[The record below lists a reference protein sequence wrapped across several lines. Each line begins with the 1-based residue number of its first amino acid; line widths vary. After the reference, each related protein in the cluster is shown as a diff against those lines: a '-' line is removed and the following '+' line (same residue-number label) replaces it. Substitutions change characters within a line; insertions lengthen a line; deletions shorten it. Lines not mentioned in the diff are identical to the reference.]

1 LKVERLISIKGVLS
15 NSERF
20 QKPKNINRQRIR
32 ANSMSFIF
40 KPRLDIEAA
49 VPRWLLETMHE
60 KALEVIELTGIR
72 ATNKRL
78 LRRLAG
84 HKGFRIEKGWVKI
97 RSNLIED
104 LLSEIRRRRREHSMG
119 DEELILSLGY
129 PGCSYT
135 IDLETDQLE
144 PLTKSRAIEATK
156 LVDSLHDWGVRG
168 GAPGAPIDVPP
179 RIRRISQCLIGYEYS
194 RSASPAPFESYE
206 EAVYIKRMAEVM
218 GQGFEIPIYVVSPF
232 RLEGISLDRAIP
244 FLERGD
250 CDSIS
255 ISSMPM
261 AGATAPV
268 YPVGAFI
275 QGISESL
282 GAYAILHEAYP
293 NIPAEFSIGAYHF
306 DMRHGN
312 IVIGSPEQTLMDLFS
327 IALSKFYGVSPQ
339 ASRSFRT
346 MAKKVDIQGQVEK
359 AASVTVGV
367 LTGPGEFVHSG
378 LLSIDEVFSPLQL
391 VVDCE
396 IARYLSRMARGLEFA
411 QDQIERSVQ
420 SIASCAIKGQYLTH
434 RTTLVDHRRI
444 YWSPS
449 LFDYSLLR
457 TSKIDADIAGKAR
470 EICRRRIQEHE
481 YRLEEEKRRKL
492 IEIYKRASGNL

>member
-1 LKVERLISIKGVLS
+1 
-15 NSERF
+15 
-20 QKPKNINRQRIR
+20 
-32 ANSMSFIF
+32 MSFIF
-40 KPRLDIEAA
+40 KPRLGIEGA

-60 KALEVIELTGIR
+60 KALEVIELIGIR

-78 LRRLAG
+78 LGRLTG
-84 HKGFRIEKGWVKI
+84 YKGFKIEKGWVKI
-97 RSNLIED
+97 RSDLVED
-104 LLSEIRRRRREHSMG
+104 LLSEVRRRRRGHCMDE
-119 DEELILSLGY
+119 EELILSLGY
-129 PGCSYT
+129 PGCSYM
-135 IDLETDQLE
+135 IDLETDRLE
-144 PLTKSRAIEATK
+144 PLTRNRVIEATK
-156 LVDSLHDWGVRG
+156 LIDSLYDWGVRG
-168 GAPGAPIDVPP
+168 GAPRPPTDVPP
-179 RIRRISQCLIGYEYS
+179 RIRRIAQCLIGYEYS

-218 GQGFEIPIYVVSPF
+218 GHGFEIPIYVVSPL

-244 FLERGD
+244 FLEDGD
-250 CDSIS
+250 CDSVS
-255 ISSMPM
+255 ISSMPL

-293 NIPAEFSIGAYHF
+293 SIPAEFSIGAYHF

-346 MAKKVDIQGQVEK
+346 MAKKVDIQGQVER
-359 AASVTVGV
+359 AASATVGI
-367 LTGPGEFVHSG
+367 LTRPGEFVHSG

-391 VVDCE
+391 VIDCE
-396 IARYLSRMARGLEFA
+396 IARYLTRMARGLEFTR
-411 QDQIERSVQ
+411 DQIERSMQ
-420 SIASCAIKGQYLTH
+420 SITSCVAKGQYLTH
-434 RTTLVDHRRI
+434 RSTLMDHKRI
-444 YWSPS
+444 YWNPS

-457 TSKIDADIAGKAR
+457 TSKADADIIEKAK
-470 EICRRRIQEHE
+470 EICTRRIREHE
-481 YRLEEEKRRKL
+481 YQLEEKKRRKL
-492 IEIYKRASGNL
+492 RGIYKEAAKNLH

>member
-1 LKVERLISIKGVLS
+1 
-15 NSERF
+15 
-20 QKPKNINRQRIR
+20 
-32 ANSMSFIF
+32 MSFIF
-40 KPRLDIEAA
+40 KPRLSIEAA
-49 VPRWLLETMHE
+49 VPRWLLETMHG
-60 KALEVIELTGIR
+60 KALEVIELIAIK

-78 LRRLAG
+78 LGRLTG

-97 RSNLIED
+97 RSDVIED
-104 LLSEIRRRRREHSMG
+104 LLSEVKQRRRVHRM
-119 DEELILSLGY
+119 DEEELVLSLGY
-129 PGCSYT
+129 PGCSYI
-135 IDLETDQLE
+135 IDLETDRLE
-144 PLTKSRAIEATK
+144 PLTRSRAIEATK
-156 LVDSLHDWGVRG
+156 LIDSLYDWGVRG

-179 RIRRISQCLIGYEYS
+179 RIRRIAQCLIGYEYS
-194 RSASPAPFESYE
+194 RSASPAPFESYD
-206 EAVYIKRMAEVM
+206 EAVYIKRMAEIM
-218 GQGFEIPIYVVSPF
+218 GQGFEIPIYVVSPL

-244 FLERGD
+244 FLEDGD
-250 CDSIS
+250 CDSMS

-275 QGISESL
+275 QGMGESI

-293 NIPAEFSIGAYHF
+293 NIPAEFSIGAYHI

-359 AASVTVGV
+359 AASATVGI

-391 VVDCE
+391 VIDCE
-396 IARYLSRMARGLEFA
+396 IATYLTRIAKGLEFT
-411 QDQIERSVQ
+411 QDQIERSMQ
-420 SIASCAIKGQYLTH
+420 TITSCAAKGQYLTH
-434 RTTLVDHRRI
+434 RTTLTDHRRV
-444 YWSPS
+444 YWNPS

-457 TSKIDADIAGKAR
+457 TSRADVDITEKAR

-481 YRLEEEKRRKL
+481 YRLEEGKRRKL
-492 IEIYKRASGNL
+492 MEIYQKAARNLPA